1 MVRTCLSKLNWGIKQ
16 PQSQHLG
23 VSQKA
28 LKRER
33 ERENKT
39 VSAQRLSFIFGWN
52 SKWPL
57 VLPAVLR
64 HEGNIFIMAYIIP
77 KHSSL
82 HGNNSHPSSIRL
94 PLWWT
99 MLLLINC
106 PWSINCAAPS
116 KTLHSARPA
125 ATRMFRAPASP
136 LALSLALV
144 EIFFCKL
151 CDQIPGFRE
160 KTGTNWRGEK
170 SAFPRVSVFF
180 I

>member
-1 MVRTCLSKLNWGIKQ
+1 MVRTCLSKLNRGIKQ

-28 LKRER
+28 LKR

-64 HEGNIFIMAYIIP
+64 HEGSIFIMAYIIP

-82 HGNNSHPSSIRL
+82 HGNDSHPSSIRL

-99 MLLLINC
+99 TLLLINC

-125 ATRMFRAPASP
+125 ATRMFRAPASL

-160 KTGTNWRGEK
+160 KT
-170 SAFPRVSVFF
+170 AFPRVSVFF